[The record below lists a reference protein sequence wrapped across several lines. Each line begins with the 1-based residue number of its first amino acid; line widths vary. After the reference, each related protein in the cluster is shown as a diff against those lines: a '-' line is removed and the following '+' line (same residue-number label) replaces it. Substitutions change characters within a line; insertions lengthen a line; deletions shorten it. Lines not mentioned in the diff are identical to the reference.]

1 MQLYQNRG
9 TWLNRLHP
17 CTMAVY
23 ALTAIL
29 LPLLVGKRWLFV
41 VTILCSLALLWKGV
55 FPSTSALWIF
65 DYFGGGDFHY
75 SRNVL

>member
-41 VTILCSLALLWKGV
+41 VTILCSLALLWSGKV
-55 FPSTSALWIF
+55 FFRAL
-65 DYFGGGDFHY
+65 HY